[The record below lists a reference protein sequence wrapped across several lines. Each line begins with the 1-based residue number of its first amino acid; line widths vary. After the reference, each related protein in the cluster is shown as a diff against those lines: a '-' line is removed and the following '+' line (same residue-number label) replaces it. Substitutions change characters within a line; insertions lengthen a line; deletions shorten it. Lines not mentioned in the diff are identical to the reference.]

1 MTISTQ
7 MSKSLSEVAEGIRKR
22 VLAHSLK
29 NNGGYMSQACS
40 SAELLSCIYGG
51 MVDLPEVSEP
61 MLPGQFVG
69 TPGKDGVNRKTG
81 IDFHGGRDA
90 DRDRLISSPAHYA
103 LVIYAAMIET
113 GRLSEDA
120 LDFFN
125 KDGSTVEMIGAEHS
139 PGFETTTGSLSQ
151 AISQATGIALARKIR
166 AEKGNTWVFMSDG
179 EFQEGQTWEALQAAS
194 FYGLNQL
201 KVIVDVNEAQCDG
214 PMDRVMSIEPL
225 KSRIEA
231 FGWEVAQVDGHDTDA
246 IFAASKTETNKPLM
260 ILCYT
265 DGTRGL
271 PLLKNRYPVLHYLRF
286 TSEEEKAQYEKA
298 YEEMSK

>member
-7 MSKSLSEVAEGIRKR
+7 KSKSLSEVAEGIRKR

-40 SAELLSCIYGG
+40 SAELLSCVYGG

-61 MLPGQFVG
+61 MLPWQFVG

-120 LDFFN
+120 LDYFN

-214 PMDRVMSIEPL
+214 PMDRVMAIEPL
-225 KSRIEA
+225 KSRIKA